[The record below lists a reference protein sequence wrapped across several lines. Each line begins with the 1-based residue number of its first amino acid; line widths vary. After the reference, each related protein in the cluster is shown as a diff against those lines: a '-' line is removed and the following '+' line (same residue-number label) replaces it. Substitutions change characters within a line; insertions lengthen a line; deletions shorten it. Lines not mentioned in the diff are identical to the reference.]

1 MQSSISTVTE
11 FISATTQLFFP
22 PQDRNLVKQQLP
34 RSLRKNLIV
43 SALFFIPYA
52 LAQAGPDEA
61 TKAPAA
67 ASPAATINI
76 DSLTHIPDGMVF
88 GDITK
93 PKPKKVVVKPK
104 IKPPVVTPTT
114 NPTPAATTS
123 QSPAPVVQS
132 VTPPVPDVSVARPT
146 TEIATLVASK
156 QHPYLTR
163 ADFSNRLAD
172 LDALYKTT
180 NYQPLWLGD
189 ASKANQN
196 IAEVI
201 KLLESAAQHGLK
213 TVDYDTLLLQ
223 QKLHDLKQPIDIQSN
238 EVAQNDVAISLS
250 VLRFLSDLH
259 YGRVNPREIQH
270 GTIQQRTEKTLDL
283 PALITTNLAQNNLA
297 KLPDLVEPKL
307 PQYQK
312 LKHLLAG
319 NQKVETPTIPTLKL
333 TAKSPVRVGD
343 VLAQSM
349 ELQHYLVAIGDL
361 AADKVDNN
369 ATTYTDSMAEAVK
382 KFQQRHGIKETGII
396 NKATMTAFN
405 KTVVPVSNVLS
416 EQKITQIELVMERL
430 RWLPEVTEGRTIMVN
445 IPAFQL
451 YAYDDINQDTPTKTM
466 RVVVGKAVGH
476 QTPLLS
482 ADMRFVDF
490 QPYWNVPFKIARDEI
505 LPKLLNNPGYLSG
518 QNMEVVSRSGKRLGD
533 SDSFAAQIRQGS
545 IGIRQRP
552 GTGNALG
559 KVKFIFP
566 NKSDVYLHDTPS
578 VALFGRAR
586 RDLSHGCVRVSQ
598 PQKLAEFVLNNEGSW
613 DEDSIKKA
621 MNGRNRRVSLKDS
634 IPVFFL
640 YNTAFFNENNQLEFY
655 SDIYHHDASLLEEL
669 KKPRKDLSD
678 KDLFAPKT
686 VVPET
691 DDPSATPIEANRTE
705 PNTGNA
711 SMVNTANAKS
721 ATPAL
726 EATTKPAG
734 SESSLAP

>member
-1 MQSSISTVTE
+1 MQSSISTVAE

-22 PQDRNLVKQQLP
+22 PQDRNLVKQKLP

-52 LAQAGPDEA
+52 VAQAGSEQA

-67 ASPAATINI
+67 ASAINI
-76 DSLTHIPDGMVF
+76 DSLTHIPDGMVLS
-88 GDITK
+88 DIVK

-104 IKPPVVTPTT
+104 IKPPVAIPTT
-114 NPTPAATTS
+114 EQTATTNA
-123 QSPAPVVQS
+123 SPAPAVQH
-132 VTPPVPDVSVARPT
+132 VTPPVPDVSVARPA

-163 ADFSNRLAD
+163 AIFSNRLAD

-180 NYQPLWLGD
+180 NYQPLWLSND
-189 ASKANQN
+189 VNKSNQN
-196 IAEVI
+196 ITEVI
-201 KLLESAAQHGLK
+201 KLLESAAQHGLQ

-223 QKLHDLKQPIDIQSN
+223 QKLHDLKQPIDVNSN

-250 VLRFLSDLH
+250 VLRFLYDLH

-270 GTIQQRTEKTLDL
+270 DTIRQRTEKTLDL

-297 KLPDLVEPKL
+297 KLPELVEPKL

-312 LKHLLAG
+312 LKHLLAV
-319 NQKVETPTIPTLKL
+319 NQNVAPPPETPTLKL
-333 TAKSPVRVGD
+333 TAKLPVRVGN
-343 VLAQSM
+343 VLAQSV
-349 ELQHYLVAIGDL
+349 ELQNYLVATGDL

-369 ATTYTDSMAEAVK
+369 ASTYTDSMAEAVK
-382 KFQQRHGIKETGII
+382 KFQQHHGIKETGII

-405 KTVVPVSNVLS
+405 KTAEPVSNVLS
-416 EQKITQIELVMERL
+416 AQKITQIELAMERL
-430 RWLPEVTEGRTIMVN
+430 RWLPEITEGRAIMVN

-466 RVVVGKAVGH
+466 RVVVGKAAGH

-533 SDSFAAQIRQGS
+533 GDSFAAQIRQGS

-578 VALFGRAR
+578 VALFSRVR

-598 PQKLAEFVLNNEGSW
+598 PQKLAEFVLNNEESW
-613 DEDSIKKA
+613 DEESIKKA
-621 MNGRNRRVSLKDS
+621 MNGRNRRVALKDS

-686 VVPET
+686 VIPET
-691 DDPSATPIEANRTE
+691 DDPNATPIEANHSE
-705 PNTGNA
+705 PNA
-711 SMVNTANAKS
+711 SMVNTANDKPT
-721 ATPAL
+721 TPAVA
-726 EATTKPAG
+726 ATTKPAE
-734 SESSLAP
+734 SENSLAP